1 MISYKN
7 DIKNFWYNIQN
18 TQLGILITNYLCLAY
33 FLAILKFNLSK
44 KSVRIFFYFLFY
56 IIFKVMFLL
65 LFYLWIYDIEIIDT
79 QPMVFPKSNNETEV
93 SEEEKLI
100 DTAKAYSSINCI
112 SLAYLLIF
120 NFCLIYIDKILF
132 SNLDLANESNN
143 IYYYNNNN
151 TNYEETNV
159 GVITNSNQNNKNIE
173 KTSILIGGKN
183 ISVQIKTDENIYL
196 EETTTKKNIY
206 LNKYY

>member
-1 MISYKN
+1 M
-7 DIKNFWYNIQN
+7 
-18 TQLGILITNYLCLAY
+18 L
-33 FLAILKFNLSK
+33 
-44 KSVRIFFYFLFY
+44 
-56 IIFKVMFLL
+56 LL

-100 DTAKAYSSINCI
+100 NTAKSYSSINCI
-112 SLAYLLIF
+112 SLSYLLIF

-173 KTSILIGGKN
+173 KTSIFIGGK
-183 ISVQIKTDENIYL
+183 KYL
-196 EETTTKKNIY
+196 FK
-206 LNKYY
+206 